1 MRRAP
6 GCSLHRRPVR
16 FDPDTRTYIHT
27 DPPTVI
33 TDMGRSNTG
42 KHKGICYV
50 EFATEEEAARLVA
63 KSGFELSGRRV
74 ATAFAKEARPK
85 EKVSARKQ
93 QKW

>member
-1 MRRAP
+1 M
-6 GCSLHRRPVR
+6 
-16 FDPDTRTYIHT
+16 
-27 DPPTVI
+27 
-33 TDMGRSNTG
+33 
-42 KHKGICYV
+42 

-63 KSGFELSGRRV
+63 KSGFDLSGRRV